1 MGYGTATLVF
11 QHFEKSGTP
20 DELGA
25 YAMVPVT
32 TSAPNCRH
40 RPLTFKEV
48 VDANLDIATEYW
60 RSTIPLS
67 EYNSALV
74 GAIIAIKAIDAFTVA
89 GIDYQII
96 GGIRPHDDFEGLPF
110 KATIISQKQTG

>member
-1 MGYGTATLVF
+1 MGFGTATLIF
-11 QHFEKSGTP
+11 SHFEKSGTP

-25 YAMVPVT
+25 YTMVPAIT
-32 TSAPNCRH
+32 TAPNCRH
-40 RPLTFKEV
+40 RPLTFKEI
-48 VDANLDIATEYW
+48 VDASLDIATEYW

-67 EYNSALV
+67 EYSSVLV
-74 GAIIAIKAIDAFTVA
+74 GTIVGLKAIDSFTVA
-89 GIDYQII
+89 GVTYQII